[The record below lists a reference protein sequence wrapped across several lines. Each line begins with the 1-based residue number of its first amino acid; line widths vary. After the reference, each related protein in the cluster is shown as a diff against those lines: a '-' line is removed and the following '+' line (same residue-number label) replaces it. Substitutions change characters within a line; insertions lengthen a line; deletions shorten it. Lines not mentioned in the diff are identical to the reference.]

1 MRSLLAFAYVS
12 ALALRGF
19 SAFAGTPPAIA
30 GETRTHVA
38 ARGETWRSLGARAGV
53 TPGVLARRNGRSLD
67 SPLRDGEMMVID
79 NRHIVPGARDASLV
93 VNLPQRMLFHF
104 RDGTL
109 RGQYPVAV
117 GRRTWQTPPGDFSI
131 RAMEEDPT
139 WDVPPSI
146 QEEMRRE
153 GRRVLT
159 KVPPGS
165 DNPLGRHWLG
175 LSLPNIGLHGT
186 NAPLSIY
193 SATTHGCMRMHPDD
207 IAAVYAQVTI
217 GDRGRTIYE
226 PVLAA
231 VVDDRVFL
239 EVHPDIYG
247 LVPDAFDLA
256 LERLDRAGAGR
267 RFDPARVRRAVAER
281 EGLAV
286 DVTLDSTVR

>member
-1 MRSLLAFAYVS
+1 MKTLVLLAYAGV
-12 ALALRGF
+12 LALQGF
-19 SAFAGTPPAIA
+19 APIVQAPAMVA

-38 ARGETWRSLGARAGV
+38 ARGESWRSLGARAGV
-53 TPGVLARRNGRSLD
+53 TPGTLARRNGRSLD
-67 SPLRDGEMMVID
+67 SPLREGETITID
-79 NRHIVPGARDASLV
+79 NRHIVPNPRDVQLLI
-93 VNLPQRMLFHF
+93 NLPQRMLFYF
-104 RDGTL
+104 RDGAL

-117 GRRTWQTPPGDFSI
+117 GRRTWQTPLGDFI
-131 RAMEEDPT
+131 VLAMEEDPT

-159 KVPPGS
+159 KVAPGP

-175 LSLPNIGLHGT
+175 LSLRNIGLHGT

-207 IAAVYAQVTI
+207 VAALYGQMAV

-226 PVLAA
+226 PLLAA

-239 EVHPDIYG
+239 EVHPDIYR
-247 LVPDAFDLA
+247 LVPDAFELA
-256 LERLDRAGAGR
+256 LERLERAGAGR
-267 RFDPARVRRAVAER
+267 RFDAARVRRAVAER
-281 EGLAV
+281 DGLAI
-286 DVTLDSTVR
+286 DVTIDSTVR